1 MQIAET
7 KTYAFV
13 NPQAWLWRLN
23 RERYEVRYEEYSPA
37 LAPRDQQAI
46 EIIVTHPTKKISTR
60 PELRGCG
67 GLIRPLAAVVQG
79 KLSACDSLARRGACF
94 ERQGEIPV
102 DGAHHEGASGGHS
115 I

>member
-1 MQIAET
+1 MQLAET

-60 PELRGCG
+60 PELRDCG
-67 GLIRPLAAVVQG
+67 GLIRALATVVQG
-79 KLSACDSLARRGACF
+79 KLSACDSLARRGGVL
-94 ERQGEIPV
+94 RT
-102 DGAHHEGASGGHS
+102 SGRNPS
-115 I
+115 